1 MNWNASH
8 TKLEEVLTDLGI
20 EVEDSQKTLADF
32 NDVVVDLS
40 QTAKFILMLINS
52 NCVKST

>member
-1 MNWNASH
+1 MKITYQWLKQYMNWNASH

-32 NDVVVDLS
+32 NDVVVGLHKL
-40 QTAKFILMLINS
+40 QNS
-52 NCVKST
+52 S